1 MKIVE
6 LINKIANGE
15 EVPRYIRFDTEM
27 YSLNPNNHYV
37 RECGDFI
44 QRLDIEYNLVG
55 CLNDEVEIID
65 IEEWKVIDEFP
76 NYEISTKGNIRT
88 KEYVDARNHIRQSK
102 LLNKQVNN
110 IGYEYVILSNE
121 IVKHKTL
128 TVHRLMAKTFLD
140 DYSDTLNVN
149 HINGIKTDN
158 RIENLEMVTHS
169 ENIKKRYEIGI
180 DGNNYKAVE
189 QYDLDGNYIA
199 TYKSSY
205 EAEKITNICRT
216 SIGSCCRKEE
226 GHYTAGGYIWK
237 FEEEKEINKMIINE
251 EFLFL
256 NSHSGKMRKED
267 RRLLDSNFKE
277 ISNKIN
283 ELIDAVNELRKE
295 K

>member
-1 MKIVE
+1 MKITIYE
-6 LINKIANGE
+6 LLGLIKEGKAPKKIKVFGDEFEFLYQSGDRTYFNYDGDYLFSDE
-15 EVPRYIRFDTEM
+15 YDWENN
-27 YSLNPNNHYV
+27 LNN
-37 RECGDFI
+37 
-44 QRLDIEYNLVG
+44 
-55 CLNDEVEIID
+55 EVEIID
-65 IEEWKVIDEFP
+65 SEEWKAIEDFP

-88 KEYVDARNHIRQSK
+88 KEYIDARNHIRQSK

-205 EAEKITNICRT
+205 EAEKITDICRT

-237 FEEEKEINKMIINE
+237 FEFYKGIYSDNCYRCIRYCKQCYAGYR
-251 EFLFL
+251 
-256 NSHSGKMRKED
+256 SGYKYVGYR
-267 RRLLDSNFKE
+267 
-277 ISNKIN
+277 
-283 ELIDAVNELRKE
+283 V
-295 K
+295 

>member
-6 LINKIANGE
+6 LINKIANDE
-15 EVPRYIRFDTEM
+15 EVPKKIKYKNEIWEYYEDITNYIRPGKPNTLFTM
-27 YSLNPNNHYV
+27 YYIHK
-37 RECGDFI
+37 I
-44 QRLDIEYNLVG
+44 
-55 CLNDEVEIID
+55 LNDEVEIID

-237 FEEEKEINKMIINE
+237 FKEEKKIEKIIISMDDDSMPYVTNNKYQKLSYSDVDL
-251 EFLFL
+251 LFA
-256 NSHSGKMRKED
+256 S
-267 RRLLDSNFKE
+267 
-277 ISNKIN
+277 KIN
-283 ELIDAVNELRKE
+283 ELIDEINDMRDKE
-295 K
+295 

>member
-1 MKIVE
+1 MKIID
-6 LINKIANGE
+6 LLNKIANGE

-237 FEEEKEINKMIINE
+237 FEEEKEIEPLVYDEDCTNE
-251 EFLFL
+251 WCIKELYEKVYEL
-256 NSHSGKMRKED
+256 TKAVNEMRKE
-267 RRLLDSNFKE
+267 K
-277 ISNKIN
+277 
-283 ELIDAVNELRKE
+283 
-295 K
+295 

>member
-15 EVPRYIRFDTEM
+15 ELPKKIKFHGSIFELKRK
-27 YSLNPNNHYV
+27 YSYCEDYYSKGLGFLFNDEWALTNN
-37 RECGDFI
+37 
-44 QRLDIEYNLVG
+44 
-55 CLNDEVEIID
+55 LNDEIEIID
-65 IEEWKVIDEFP
+65 SEEWKTIEGFP

-88 KEYVDARNHIRQSK
+88 KEYFDARDHIRQSK

-237 FEEEKEINKMIINE
+237 FEEEKEIEPLVYDEDCTNE
-251 EFLFL
+251 WCIKELYEKVYEL
-256 NSHSGKMRKED
+256 TKAVNEMRKE
-267 RRLLDSNFKE
+267 K
-277 ISNKIN
+277 
-283 ELIDAVNELRKE
+283 
-295 K
+295 

>member
-1 MKIVE
+1 MKTIKIID
-6 LINKIANGE
+6 LLNKIANGE

-237 FEEEKEINKMIINE
+237 FEEEKEIENIPFDNE
-251 EFLFL
+251 MTLTMMEMYRQLEKY
-256 NSHSGKMRKED
+256 NY
-267 RRLLDSNFKE
+267 
-277 ISNKIN
+277 KIN
-283 ELIDAVNELRKE
+283 ELIDAVNSFNKG

>member
-1 MKIVE
+1 MKIKIID
-6 LINKIANGE
+6 LLNKIAKGEKTPEKIKYQNKIFTHNGFGNNNYWCEGKNEVFE
-15 EVPRYIRFDTEM
+15 ECFILED
-27 YSLNPNNHYV
+27 LNN
-37 RECGDFI
+37 
-44 QRLDIEYNLVG
+44 
-55 CLNDEVEIID
+55 EVEIID
-65 IEEWKVIDEFP
+65 SEEWKVIDEFP

-88 KEYVDARNHIRQSK
+88 KEYVDARDHIRQSK

-237 FEEEKEINKMIINE
+237 FEEEKEIEK
-251 EFLFL
+251 L
-256 NSHSGKMRKED
+256 NLDTDE
-267 RRLLDSNFKE
+267 LLKNVVITAQDYVIE
-277 ISNKIN
+277 GKIN
-283 ELIDAVNELRKE
+283 ELIDAVNELKRGN
-295 K
+295 